1 MRNAMLGLMII
12 PALAGMNVLGRSN
25 RVAVAAPTA
34 RGDAFAAQVARA
46 LAGEFRADA
55 QRTAVG
61 TRPAVRRRACAVH
74 APGLGDHVV
83 YLEDAFEGR
92 REHPFSQRL
101 LGVRPSAEGAVV
113 REFALIDPEA
123 AAGLCDEGA
132 PATVYRANTR
142 ERVGCEITLRR
153 QGAAVSGATAPG
165 RCESRINDAHHVQRS
180 LRLAD
185 DTVEHTELGLDARG
199 RRVWGGPTATLR
211 FSRR

>member
-46 LAGEFRADA
+46 LTGEFRADA

-61 TRPAVRRRACAVH
+61 TRPAVIRTACAVN
-74 APGLGDHVV
+74 APGLADHVV
-83 YLEDAFEGR
+83 YLEDAFAGR
-92 REHPFSQRL
+92 RSRPFSQRL
-101 LGVRPSAEGAVV
+101 LAVRPTVDGAVV
-113 REFALIDPEA
+113 HEFALIDPEA
-123 AAGLCDEGA
+123 AAGLCDGGS
-132 PATVYRANTR
+132 ATVYRANTR
-142 ERVGCEITLRR
+142 ERTGCEITLRR
-153 QGAAVSGATAPG
+153 QGAAVTGATAPG
-165 RCESRINDAHHVQRS
+165 RCESRINDAHHVERT

-185 DTVEHTELGLDARG
+185 DTVEHTERGLDARG
-199 RRVWGGPTATLR
+199 RAVWGGVAATMR

>member
-25 RVAVAAPTA
+25 RVAVAAPTS

-55 QRTAVG
+55 QRTALG
-61 TRPAVRRRACAVH
+61 TRPAVHRTACAVN
-74 APGLGDHVV
+74 APGLADHVV
-83 YLEDAFEGR
+83 YLEDAFAGR
-92 REHPFSQRL
+92 RTRPFSQRL
-101 LGVRPSAEGAVV
+101 LAVRPTADGAVV
-113 REFALIDPEA
+113 HEFALIDPEA
-123 AAGLCDEGA
+123 AAGLCDGGA
-132 PATVYRANTR
+132 TATVYRANTQ

-153 QGAAVSGATAPG
+153 QGAAVTGVTAPG
-165 RCESRINDAHHVQRS
+165 RCESRINDARQVERS

-185 DTVEHTELGLDARG
+185 DTVEHTERGIDAQG
-199 RRVWGGPTATLR
+199 RAVWGGAAATMR